1 MSENSAFDPQATEDD
16 AAARSQYMSIKDW
29 RIILIGLAV
38 LSVALYPIY
47 QIGKE
52 KSEKAQC
59 VGNFKAMFTA
69 LGLYAKDH
77 DDGLP
82 PAFRANGDGTPSLGE
97 TGLIYSW
104 HSDLAPYMNTRASF
118 VCPSAQPDEIIT
130 VEDPLD
136 SRKTLKASYG
146 MYLPYS
152 AEKIFNIESPDT
164 TIIIAETSSAGAGDS
179 YDPLPFKNESG
190 EAIPDGVAI
199 GFDNDNFFPNKKS
212 KSVTRL
218 AFRKSSTGVF
228 DGAVGRHN
236 EGVHALTATGELV
249 ILKPKEAVLRLNRD
263 GTPLGRWTVPARTL
277 IK

>member
-1 MSENSAFDPQATEDD
+1 
-16 AAARSQYMSIKDW
+16 
-29 RIILIGLAV
+29 
-38 LSVALYPIY
+38 
-47 QIGKE
+47 
-52 KSEKAQC
+52 
-59 VGNFKAMFTA
+59 
-69 LGLYAKDH
+69 
-77 DDGLP
+77 
-82 PAFRANGDGTPSLGE
+82 
-97 TGLIYSW
+97 
-104 HSDLAPYMNTRASF
+104 MNTRASF
-118 VCPSAQPDEIIT
+118 VCPSAQPGEIIT

-164 TIIIAETSSAGAGDS
+164 TIIIAETSSSGAGDS

-277 IK
+277 VK